1 MSVAGERV
9 ELARYR
15 LTTGERV
22 LYGQRVDGAVA
33 VTDVPAGEHGRVYL
47 VERHVE
53 SKAAL
58 DGLVAAYVADS
69 QRRGT
74 PAALCP
80 SVESLADSLASS
92 TLIGSTASR

>member
-1 MSVAGERV
+1 MSLAGERV

-33 VTDVPAGEHGRVYL
+33 VADVPAGEHGRVYL

-53 SKAAL
+53 SKGAL

-80 SVESLADSLASS
+80 SVESLADSLERS
-92 TLIGSTASR
+92 TLIGTHASR